1 LLFSNTIQLN
11 LELPKMLQKKPIE
24 AERGLLRNLRH
35 LHPYQTMMYMA
46 MVGSGFLFTLILI
59 FYSVQRIGMQEV
71 TTNLQVPKTF
81 FASTAVML
89 LSAVA
94 MKLAH
99 LYSQKD
105 NLKKCTYMLLSVLV
119 LAIAFSVFQVLG
131 WIDFYGSAFKVPSK
145 NMNTSYVYFLT
156 GIHMFHVLL
165 AIGFLIYVLVPFLK
179 NSRNAVKELIL
190 VTNPYQKK
198 KMNMLFVFWYYV
210 DVVWLVLFF
219 YFALTF

>member
-1 LLFSNTIQLN
+1 M
-11 LELPKMLQKKPIE
+11 LEKKPIE
-24 AERGLLRNLRH
+24 AERGLLRNLRR

-46 MVGSGFLFTLILI
+46 MVGSGFLFMMILV
-59 FYSVQRIGMQEV
+59 FFTAQRIGSSETV
-71 TTNLQVPKTF
+71 LNISLPKTF

-89 LSAVA
+89 LSAVT

-105 NLKKCTYMLLSVLV
+105 NLKKCTYMLMSVLV
-119 LAIAFSVFQVLG
+119 LAIAFSVFQVIG
-131 WIDFYGSAFKVPSK
+131 WIDFYETAFKVPAK
-145 NMNTSYVYFLT
+145 NMATSYVYFLT
-156 GIHMFHVLL
+156 AIHMFHVLL
-165 AIGFLIYVLVPFLK
+165 AIGFLMYVLVPFLK
-179 NSRNAVKELIL
+179 NSRNVVKELIL

>member
-1 LLFSNTIQLN
+1 M
-11 LELPKMLQKKPIE
+11 LEKKPIV

-46 MVGSGFLFTLILI
+46 MIGSGFLFTVILI
-59 FYSVQRIGMQEV
+59 AYTARRISSPDASFHISI
-71 TTNLQVPKTF
+71 PKAF

-99 LYSQKD
+99 IYSQKD
-105 NLKKCTYMLLSVLV
+105 QLKKCTYMLVSVLV
-119 LAIAFSVFQVLG
+119 LAISFSVFQVIG
-131 WIDFYGSAFKVPSK
+131 WLEFYELAFKVPAK
-145 NMNTSYVYFLT
+145 NMATSYVYFLT

-165 AIGFLIYVLVPFLK
+165 AIGFLMYVLIPFVK
-179 NSRNAVKELIL
+179 NSRNVVNELIL

-198 KMNMLFVFWYYV
+198 KMNMLFVFWYYI

-219 YFALTF
+219 YFAITF